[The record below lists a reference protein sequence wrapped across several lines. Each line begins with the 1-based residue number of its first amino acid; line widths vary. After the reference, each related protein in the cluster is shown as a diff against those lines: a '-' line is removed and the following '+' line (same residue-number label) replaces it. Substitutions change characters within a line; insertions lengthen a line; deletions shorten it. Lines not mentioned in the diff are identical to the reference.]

1 MPPALPNDLAHRF
14 CVASAHQGGEGVS
27 FVVRAQDGGEPLLL
41 KILAPGADLHEAGLL
56 TSLRHPRIP
65 RVLEVGRTA
74 SGEAFLLRELAPG
87 KTLAEQ
93 PRPSAT
99 EAVEICAG
107 LLEVLT
113 FVHLRGILHLDLKP
127 ANVLIDTRDGRAEP
141 WLVDFGF
148 GHRTAVGG
156 VRGGTP
162 FFAPPELWL
171 GLTPS
176 PQSDLFSLGATL
188 VAVLRP
194 DVSARLADFLRRFP
208 GEDFLTAAG
217 LEPGD
222 LPSPLDRIIPRLV
235 AHRPG
240 ERFAD
245 AHEAL
250 EALRGRGTGRPSTT
264 LLALDA
270 VRAHATAVDEGLGA
284 LAPATDVLIR
294 GADDEDRETV
304 ALHVSCRLGDVS
316 ALERDA
322 DSVMLRREGGSGT
335 AVIDL
340 QPLSDHALAA
350 HLVDALGL
358 DEATALHTASAIR
371 SDDGARTAAAASRC
385 LTGLA
390 DAGRIVPDGA
400 GWTWPDALTGRV
412 DLSPAEIPDSP
423 EELRNLAARGQVQ
436 PALAAFAAHSA
447 NEHEEQWR
455 HALAEGLLAAGEPLR
470 VLPLAHDLPV
480 VRARALLDIGRLD
493 EAERALGA
501 SDQSDE
507 AAARTRA
514 GLLYQRGAYAD
525 GLRAMHDASR
535 SNPHNRIVR
544 AYLMTA
550 LGQLDEAEGELA
562 AALEVL
568 DAERQPFVRAAALTA
583 RGDLAR
589 RRRDNGGAREY
600 HDEARGLYRRLGNV
614 RNTATASL
622 NLGVTLKDMG
632 LFEEAREALRQAR
645 ALAELIEDRASALI
659 ADANLGIAQLSAG
672 DARSAI
678 ERFERVIPALL
689 ELGIRHSDLLLRA
702 LLARALAATGDQER
716 ARAAIQELEANPES
730 TANPRVQKEL
740 EVARELLRADLTA
753 EAPDGDEDD
762 PEMNSP
768 TGSLPQSVF
777 RTFLAINRRLAS
789 ERDLDRAMG
798 CMLET
803 AETVTGARASYLLVE
818 RDQTV
823 RLELASR
830 IGPDDERAFS
840 RSIANRAISQQ
851 RTMTS
856 EDAMADRDLMSMPSV
871 QDLRLRSALC
881 VPFHA
886 SSGVR
891 GALYVEHPGRS
902 GAFGNR
908 EAELLEALADQAAIA
923 VDRMIRE
930 EELATALATSQRDL
944 AVAKRT
950 LNRHTATQLIGASP
964 PIEEMRRQI
973 SRYARSDLA
982 VLVQGETGTG
992 KELVARMLHEQSR
1005 RSGGTFVS
1013 ENCSAIPPDL
1023 MESELFG
1030 HMKGTFTGA
1039 DQDRAGLLEL
1049 ASGGTLFLDEIGD
1062 MPPEMQ
1068 AKLLRALQEGVIRR
1082 LGGRETIPIDV
1093 RLITATHKDLRS
1105 LVEKKE
1111 FREDLYFRVAA
1122 GVLRVP
1128 PLRERGEDIALLAR
1142 HFVQRMNSE
1151 HGRQVKIRDETVQL
1165 LLRGAFPGNVR
1176 ELEHVLARAYLLT
1189 EGDVLYLD
1197 EDVAASPVAGGGTGD
1212 QPWPAIPLVEATYRT
1227 IHAALRTTGGDKTAA
1242 AKLLGISRTAL
1253 YEKLRREEEERPLA

>member
-1 MPPALPNDLAHRF
+1 MPPALPQDLSLRFSAETAH
-14 CVASAHQGGEGVS
+14 VGGEGTS
-27 FVVRAQDGGEPLLL
+27 FVVRERDDGDPLLL

-65 RVLEVGRTA
+65 RVLEVGRTQ
-74 SGEAFLLRELAPG
+74 GNEAYLLRELAPG
-87 KTLAEQ
+87 TTLAAW
-93 PRPSAT
+93 PRPSDDQ
-99 EAVEICAG
+99 AVEICAG
-107 LLEVLT
+107 LLEVLA

-127 ANVLIDTRDGRAEP
+127 ANILVEDRDGRPET
-141 WLVDFGF
+141 WVVDFGF

-156 VRGGTP
+156 IRGGTP

-176 PQSDLFSLGATL
+176 PQSDLFSLGASL

-194 DVSARLADFLRRFP
+194 DVSKRLGDFLRRFP

-217 LEPGD
+217 LAPSD
-222 LPSPLDRIIPRLV
+222 LPAPLDRIIPRLV
-235 AHRPG
+235 AHRPS

-250 EALRGRGTGRPSTT
+250 EALRGRGTGRPSSA
-264 LLALDA
+264 LLALDP
-270 VRAHATAVDEGLGA
+270 VRAHATAVEAGLAG
-284 LAPATDVLIR
+284 LPVGVDLEVR
-294 GADDEDRETV
+294 GADAADRETV
-304 ALHVSCRLGDVS
+304 ALHVSCRLGDVKEL
-316 ALERDA
+316 ARGDEAVRLHR
-322 DSVMLRREGGSGT
+322 GGDGT
-335 AVIDL
+335 AATIVLPALD
-340 QPLSDHALAA
+340 DRALAE
-350 HLVDALGL
+350 HLGAALGL
-358 DEATALHTASAIR
+358 DEATAATTARTLQEDGGTLSASAATACLIR
-371 SDDGARTAAAASRC
+371 
-385 LTGLA
+385 LA

-400 GWTWPDALTGRV
+400 GWAWPDALTGRL
-412 DLSPAEIPDSP
+412 DLSPAEVPTTPD
-423 EELRNLAARGQVQ
+423 ELRALAARGQIE
-436 PALAAFAAHSA
+436 PALAAFGPRAQGDDEAA
-447 NEHEEQWR
+447 WR

-470 VLPLAHDLPV
+470 VLPLAHDLAV

-493 EAERALGA
+493 DAERALEGTHPE
-501 SDQSDE
+501 DE

-514 GLLYQRGAYAD
+514 GLCYQRGTYAD
-525 GLRAMHDASR
+525 GLRAMHDALR

-544 AYLMTA
+544 AYLLTA
-550 LGQLDEAEGELA
+550 LGQLDDAESELA

-568 DAERQPFVRAAALTA
+568 DATRQPFARAAALTA

-600 HDEARGLYRRLGNV
+600 HDEARALYRRLGNV
-614 RNTATASL
+614 RNTASASL
-622 NLGVTLKDMG
+622 NLGVTLKDLG
-632 LFEEAREALRQAR
+632 LFDEAREALRQAR
-645 ALAELIEDRASALI
+645 ALAERVEDRASALI
-659 ADANLGIAQLSAG
+659 ADANLGIAQLASG
-672 DARSAI
+672 DSRSAV
-678 ERFERVIPALL
+678 ERFERVIPALRD
-689 ELGIRHSDLLLRA
+689 LGIRHSDLLLRA
-702 LLARALAATGDQER
+702 LLARAYASAGDDER
-716 ARAAIQELEANPES
+716 ARATIQDVES
-730 TANPRVQKEL
+730 DVASTDNPRVQNEL
-740 EVARELLRADLTA
+740 DTARELLHARLEAAATAD
-753 EAPDGDEDD
+753 EGES
-762 PEMNSP
+762 EMNPPS
-768 TGSLPQSVF
+768 GSLPQSVF

-798 CMLET
+798 YLLET

-830 IGPDDERAFS
+830 IGPEEERAFS

-871 QDLRLRSALC
+871 LDLRLRSALC

-902 GAFGNR
+902 GAFGHR

-950 LNRHTATQLIGASP
+950 LNRHKASQLIGASP

-973 SRYARSDLA
+973 TRYARSDLA

-992 KELVARMLHEQSR
+992 KELVARMLHDQSR
-1005 RSGGTFVS
+1005 RSSGTFVS
-1013 ENCSAIPPDL
+1013 ENCSAIPPEL

-1049 ASGGTLFLDEIGD
+1049 ASGGTLFLDEVGD
-1062 MPPEMQ
+1062 MPAEMQ

-1105 LVEKKE
+1105 LVETKE

-1142 HFVQRMNSE
+1142 HFVQRMNAE
-1151 HGRQVKIRDETVQL
+1151 HGRHVTIRDETIKRL
-1165 LLRGAFPGNVR
+1165 MRGAFPGNVR

-1189 EGDVLYLD
+1189 EGDVLDLD
-1197 EDVAASPVAGGGTGD
+1197 EDVAASSAGGGGTGD

-1227 IHAALRTTGGDKTAA
+1227 IHAALRSTGGDKTAA

-1253 YEKLRREEEERPLA
+1253 YEKLRREEEERPVA